1 MRKSIRFLIRGI
13 VILNMLSAQTGI
25 NWTDITDQYDSLP
38 DSVALVK
45 GRRDSPALDIYY
57 LRIDLDNESL
67 GVRPYIT
74 ANTANVKTLTQ
85 RFGAY
90 AAVNGGYFGGS
101 ISYSAVVYPEAVKAQ
116 NVSAVTRDG
125 KSYPVIRS
133 LFSLSATFE
142 PAVDW
147 IYHFGGTAASIYSF
161 DAPLNY
167 SYQDP
172 DPLSAPSSA
181 AGTPMH
187 DLLVGIGGGP
197 TLVKGGESHVTYNE
211 EIFWG
216 SGVDLS
222 DNDPRT
228 TVGYTADNEVILLVA
243 DGRQTNSEG
252 VSLTELAEIM
262 ISLGCEEAMNLDGGG
277 STQMAVP
284 GAFVNSPSEY
294 RSVPTILA
302 LVDRDSIDGGEE
314 TGYEHIIDTGDDFCE
329 LMGGGWFPTANQGY
343 WDTTAAMLN
352 TKGNG
357 DRQAI
362 FHIGLNKAVTC
373 EVFAWWVAASNRCSD
388 TPYVIVHANGRDT
401 IRVDQTSNHAVWN
414 SLGTYT
420 FSTDPGQAV
429 IVSNQA
435 TSGTYVVADAI
446 RLVSPD
452 SIEVVTGIDEQLA
465 LTEEFSVIRNYPNPF
480 NARTQIYFRITRN
493 SKVSLL
499 IYNLKGQRMDQ
510 LVRDRRY
517 SQGTYRLQ
525 YHPHDLASGVYLCQ
539 LKTDYGVFINK
550 MLLLK

>member
-1 MRKSIRFLIRGI
+1 MRKSIRFLILGI
-13 VILNMLSAQTGI
+13 VTLNMLSAQTGI
-25 NWTDITDQYDSLP
+25 NWTDVTDQYGSLP
-38 DSVALVK
+38 DSVALFK
-45 GRRDSPALDIYY
+45 GRRDNPALDIYY
-57 LRIDLDNESL
+57 LQIDLDNEAL
-67 GVRPYIT
+67 GVRSYIT
-74 ANTANVKTLTQ
+74 TNTANVKILTQ
-85 RFGAY
+85 RFGTY
-90 AAVNGGYFGGS
+90 AAVNGGFFGGS
-101 ISYSAVVYPEAVKAQ
+101 ISYAAVIYPEAVKAR
-116 NVSAVTRDG
+116 NVDAVTRNS

-133 LFSLSATFE
+133 LFSLSKTFE
-142 PAVDW
+142 PSVDW

-197 TLVKGGESHVTYNE
+197 TLVKGGAAQITYNE

-216 SGVDLS
+216 SGVGLS
-222 DNDPRT
+222 NNDPRT
-228 TVGYTADNEVILLVA
+228 AVGYTANNEVILLVA
-243 DGRQTNSEG
+243 DGRQTSSEG

-284 GAFVNSPSEY
+284 GAFINSPSEY

-302 LVDRDSIDGGEE
+302 LVNRDSIDGGEE

-329 LMGGGWFPTANQGY
+329 LIGGGWFPTANEGY
-343 WDTTAAMLN
+343 WGSTSSMLN
-352 TKGNG
+352 TIGNG
-357 DRQAI
+357 DKQAI
-362 FHIGLNKAVTC
+362 FHISLNNSVTC
-373 EVFAWWVAASNRCSD
+373 EVFAWWVAHSNRCKD

-414 SLGTYT
+414 SLGSYT
-420 FSTDPGQAV
+420 FSSDPDQAV

-446 RLVSPD
+446 RLLSPD
-452 SIEVVTGIDEQLA
+452 SIDVVTDIDEQLQ
-465 LTEEFSVIRNYPNPF
+465 LIEEFSVLGNYPNPF
-480 NARTQIYFRITRN
+480 NARTQIYFRITRS
-493 SKVSLL
+493 SKISLL
-499 IYNLKGQRMDQ
+499 IYNLRGQLMDQ
-510 LVRDRRY
+510 LMRDQRY
-517 SQGTYRLQ
+517 PQGTYRLQ

-539 LKTDYGVFINK
+539 LKTEYGVFINK